1 MTTKALGLPPIIYG
15 TAWKE
20 EATAGLVE
28 RAVLAGFR
36 GIDTANQKKHYREDY
51 VGDAL
56 LALKAKG
63 ISREE
68 LFLQSKYTYKEGQDQ
83 RLPYDPKADFTT
95 QVKSSFESTLK
106 NLHTDHLDAYLL
118 HGPQSGRGLAEGDWE
133 VWGAMEELKKSG
145 KTRLVGVSNVGLH
158 HLAELWQK
166 AKTRPDI
173 VQNRCFAAHGWDED
187 VRGFCLAK
195 GIVYEGFSLLT
206 ANPQIVSDARVRDI
220 ARCLKATPQQVI
232 FSFSQQI
239 GILPLTGTTDP
250 KHMRDDLGAIL
261 LKLSDTDIET
271 IGEITA

>member
-1 MTTKALGLPPIIYG
+1 MIPTIIYG

-28 RAVLAGFR
+28 QAVLAGFR
-36 GIDTANQKKHYREDY
+36 AIDTANQKKHYREDY
-51 VGDAL
+51 VGEAL

-106 NLHTDHLDAYLL
+106 NLHTDHLDSYLL
-118 HGPQSGRGLAEGDWE
+118 HGPRSGRGLTEGDWE
-133 VWGAMEELKKSG
+133 VWGTMEELKKSG
-145 KTRLVGVSNVGLH
+145 KTRLIGVSNVGLH

-166 AKTRPDI
+166 AKTKPEI

-187 VRGFCLAK
+187 VRGFCLSK

-206 ANPQIVSDARVRDI
+206 ANPQVVSDPSVADI
-220 ARCLKATPQQVI
+220 ARRLKATPQQVI
-232 FSFSQQI
+232 FSFTRQI

-250 KHMRDDLGAIL
+250 KHMRDDLEAVF
-261 LKLSDTDIET
+261 LKLSDTDIEM
-271 IGEITA
+271 IGEITT